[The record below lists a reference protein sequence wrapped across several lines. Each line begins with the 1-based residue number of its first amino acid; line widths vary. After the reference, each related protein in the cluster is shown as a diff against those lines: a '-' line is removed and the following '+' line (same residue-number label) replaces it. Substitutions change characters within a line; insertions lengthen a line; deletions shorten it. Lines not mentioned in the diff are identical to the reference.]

1 MPKNTDP
8 DFAARLATVLA
19 GDGDGTETTE
29 IDGELNN
36 EGGPKMIHHF
46 KGKKVFVR
54 GRGEMRQEIPAAEGK
69 AIIADWKRNI
79 P

>member
-19 GDGDGTETTE
+19 GEGDGTETTE

-46 KGKKVFVR
+46 KGKKVYIR
-54 GRGEMRQEIPAAEGK
+54 GRGEMRQTVPDAEAK
-69 AIIADWKRNI
+69 EHIANLDRNN
-79 P
+79 

>member
-8 DFAARLATVLA
+8 DFADRLATVLA
-19 GDGDGTETTE
+19 GEGDGTETTE

-46 KGKKVFVR
+46 KGKKVYSR
-54 GRGEMRQEIPAAEGK
+54 GRGEMRQTVPDAEAK
-69 AIIADWKRNI
+69 QYIANLNRNN
-79 P
+79 